1 MAEITLYYAPRS
13 RSLRALWLLEE
24 LGLTYSLTPLSLRR
38 GDQKRPEM
46 LALNPMGKVP
56 VVTVDGHAVWETPA
70 IIAHLCDLAPEAGL
84 APKIGTPARADFYR
98 WLSFGVAVMEPAFMD
113 ELKQREVD
121 PGQVGWGDFASMKAA
136 LASGLTAG
144 DWILGDR
151 FSGADICVGG
161 NLAWF
166 SGWARAAFA
175 DLPNLDAYVARLD
188 ARPARIR
195 ALAIDAELA
204 AREDAAG

>member
-1 MAEITLYYAPRS
+1 MAKITLYYAPRS

-24 LGLTYSLTPLSLRR
+24 LGLPYVLSPLNLKR
-38 GDQKRPEM
+38 GDHKSPEM

-84 APKIGTPARADFYR
+84 APEVGTADRADFYR
-98 WLSFGVAVMEPAFMD
+98 WLSFGTAVMEPAFMD
-113 ELKQREVD
+113 EMKHNEVN
-121 PGQVGWGDFASMKAA
+121 PSQAGWGDFASMKAA
-136 LASGLTAG
+136 LATGLSAG

-151 FSGADICVGG
+151 FSGADILVGG

-166 SGWARAAFA
+166 AGWARDSFA
-175 DLPNLDAYVARLD
+175 DLPNLDAYIARLQ

-195 ALAIDAELA
+195 ALEIEQDLV
-204 AREDAAG
+204 AREEAAT